1 MDAPPSWTSQAVP
14 PSSDVVSPYTD
25 RMADRRNKELMSAL
39 AMVAPGQPLREGL
52 DRILKAGMGALIVIG
67 DGPEVLN
74 ISSGGFLVNAAF
86 SPQRLSEL
94 AKTDGAIVLTPDCS
108 YIARANV
115 HLVPNPNVPTEE
127 TGTRH
132 RTAERV
138 ARSIGV
144 PVLSVSE
151 DMAVVTVYTK
161 NARYQ
166 LEPIPSILSRCN
178 QALQTLER
186 YKQRLDEES
195 TSLTALEVEDLVTL
209 RDVVSLLQRAELV
222 ARISEEIEQY
232 LVELGTDGR
241 LVRLQLRELM
251 AGVEDERRLVVLDY
265 FQSDVTWDLEQAIET
280 LSEIEIDEL
289 LDPEEVAHALHLA
302 GQTDDLDSSIQP
314 RGHRMLARIPR
325 LPPEYAEKLVEHCG
339 TLEKLSRSSVQEL
352 AEIPGISEHLA
363 RTVKDALARI
373 AESSILDRYS

>member
-1 MDAPPSWTSQAVP
+1 MPL
-14 PSSDVVSPYTD
+14 
-25 RMADRRNKELMSAL
+25 RRDPELIEAL
-39 AMVAPGQPLREGL
+39 AAVAPGRPLREGL
-52 DRILKAGMGALIVIG
+52 DRILKAGMGALIVLG
-67 DGPEVLN
+67 DGPDVLN

-94 AKTDGAIVLTPDCS
+94 AKTDGAIVLTADAG

-115 HLVPNPNVPTEE
+115 HLVPNPNVPTDE

-144 PVLSVSE
+144 PVIAVSE
-151 DMAVVTVYTK
+151 DMAVVTVYTSTT
-161 NARYQ
+161 RYQ

-186 YKQRLDEES
+186 YKQRLTEES
-195 TSLTALEVEDLVTL
+195 NSLTALEVEDLVTL
-209 RDVVSLLQRAELV
+209 RDVVTLLQRAELV
-222 ARISEEIEQY
+222 ARISEEIERY

-265 FQSDVTWDLEQAIET
+265 VQSDASWDLQQAIDT
-280 LSEIEIDEL
+280 LSDLEIDDL
-289 LDPEEVAHALHLA
+289 LDAERVAHALHLS
-302 GQTDDLDSSIQP
+302 GQTDDLDSPIEP
-314 RGHRMLARIPR
+314 KGYRMLARIPR
-325 LPPEYAEKLVEHCG
+325 LPQEVADAMVAHCG
-339 TLEKLSRSSVQEL
+339 SLDKLTRASVDDLVSIE
-352 AEIPGISEHLA
+352 GVDEHWA

-373 AESSILDRYS
+373 AESSILDRYA

>member
-1 MDAPPSWTSQAVP
+1 MTQRQDQRHSA
-14 PSSDVVSPYTD
+14 
-25 RMADRRNKELMSAL
+25 ELQTAL
-39 AMVAPGQPLREGL
+39 AAVAPGRPLREGL

-74 ISSGGFLVNAAF
+74 ISSGGFLINASF

-94 AKTDGAIVLTPDCS
+94 AKTDGAIVLTPDAG

-161 NARYQ
+161 NDRYQ

-186 YKQRLDEES
+186 YKARLDEVS
-195 TSLTALEVEDLVTL
+195 SNLTSLEVEDIVTL
-209 RDVVSLLQRAELV
+209 RDVVTLLQRAELV
-222 ARISEEIEQY
+222 ARISQEIEQY
-232 LVELGTDGR
+232 LTELGTDGR
-241 LVRLQLRELM
+241 LIGLQLRELM
-251 AGVEDERRLVVLDY
+251 AGIEDERRLVVRDY
-265 FQSDVTWDLEQAIET
+265 FQSDMQWNLEQAIET
-280 LSEIEIDEL
+280 LSGLEVDAL
-289 LDPEEVAHALHLA
+289 LDAEEVVQATHLS
-302 GQTDDLDSSIQP
+302 GQTDDLDASIEP
-314 RGHRMLARIPR
+314 RGYRMLSRVPRIPDDIVD
-325 LPPEYAEKLVEHCG
+325 LLVEHFG
-339 TLEKLSRSSVQEL
+339 SLAKLTRATVNEL
-352 AEIPGISEHLA
+352 AEVDGVDEHWA
-363 RTVKDALARI
+363 RTIKTALARI
-373 AESSILDRYS
+373 AELSILDRYA

>member
-1 MDAPPSWTSQAVP
+1 
-14 PSSDVVSPYTD
+14 
-25 RMADRRNKELMSAL
+25 MADRRNKELMSAL

>member
-1 MDAPPSWTSQAVP
+1 
-14 PSSDVVSPYTD
+14 
-25 RMADRRNKELMSAL
+25 MALRRNPELQAAL
-39 AMVAPGQPLREGL
+39 ASVAPGQPLREGL

-94 AKTDGAIVLTPDCS
+94 AKTDGAIVLTPDAG

-161 NARYQ
+161 TARYQ

-186 YKQRLDEES
+186 YRNRLDEVS
-195 TSLTALEVEDLVTL
+195 TNLTSLEVEDLVTL
-209 RDVVSLLQRAELV
+209 RDVVTLLQRAELV
-222 ARISEEIEQY
+222 ARISDEIERY

-265 FQSDVTWDLEQAIET
+265 LQSDASWDLEQAIDT
-280 LSEIEIDEL
+280 LSDLDMEDL
-289 LDPEEVAHALHLA
+289 LDQDKVAHALHLSGH
-302 GQTDDLDSSIQP
+302 GQVDDMDAPLQP

-325 LPPEYAEKLVEHCG
+325 MPEEMADHLVAHYG
-339 TLEKLSRSSVQEL
+339 SLEKLSRASVEEL
-352 AEIPGISEHLA
+352 ASVEGLTEHWAL
-363 RTVKDALARI
+363 TIKDALGRI
-373 AESSILDRYS
+373 AESSILDRYT

>member
-1 MDAPPSWTSQAVP
+1 M
-14 PSSDVVSPYTD
+14 SS
-25 RMADRRNKELMSAL
+25 RRDDDFITAL
-39 AMVAPGQPLREGL
+39 AAVAPGQPLREGL

-74 ISSGGFLVNAAF
+74 ISTGGFLVNAAF
-86 SPQRLSEL
+86 SPQKLSEL
-94 AKTDGAIVLTPDCS
+94 AKTDGAMVLTSDAG
-108 YIARANV
+108 YITRANI

-144 PVLSVSE
+144 PVISVSE
-151 DMAVVTVYTK
+151 DMAVVTIYTSNK
-161 NARYQ
+161 RYQ
-166 LEPIPSILSRCN
+166 LEPIPNILSRCN

-186 YKQRLDEES
+186 YKKRLNEES

-222 ARISEEIEQY
+222 ARISEEIERY
-232 LVELGTDGR
+232 LVELGSDGR

-251 AGVEDERRLVVLDY
+251 AGVEDERRLVVWDY
-265 FQSDVTWDLEQAIET
+265 LQADVSWDLEQAIDT
-280 LSEIEIDEL
+280 LSGTDVDDL
-289 LDPEEVAHALHLA
+289 LDAEEVAHALHLA

-314 RGHRMLARIPR
+314 RGFRMLNRIPH
-325 LPPEYAEKLVEHCG
+325 LQEGVAERIVEHFG
-339 TLEKLSRSSVQEL
+339 ALEKISRCTVEELASVQ
-352 AEIPGISEHLA
+352 GVNEHLA
-363 RTVKDALARI
+363 RSIKDGLARI
-373 AESSILDRYS
+373 AESAILERYS

>member
-1 MDAPPSWTSQAVP
+1 VALRQNP
-14 PSSDVVSPYTD
+14 
-25 RMADRRNKELMSAL
+25 ELVAAL
-39 AMVAPGQPLREGL
+39 AKVAPGQPLREGL

-74 ISSGGFLVNAAF
+74 ISSGGFLVNASF

-94 AKTDGAIVLTPDCS
+94 AKTDGAIVLTPDS
-108 YIARANV
+108 GYIARANV

-144 PVLSVSE
+144 PVISVSE

-161 NARYQ
+161 TARYQ
-166 LEPIPSILSRCN
+166 LEPITAILSRCN

-186 YKQRLDEES
+186 YKQRVDEES
-195 TSLTALEVEDLVTL
+195 ANLTSLEVEDLVTL
-209 RDVVSLLQRAELV
+209 KDVVTLLQRAELV
-222 ARISEEIEQY
+222 ARISDEIERY

-265 FQSDVTWDLEQAIET
+265 FQSDASWDLEQAIDT
-280 LSEIEIDEL
+280 LSDLDMDHL
-289 LDPEEVAHALHLA
+289 LDAEEVAHALHLS
-302 GQTDDLDSSIQP
+302 GQTDELDSPIQP
-314 RGHRMLARIPR
+314 RGYRMLARIPR
-325 LPPEYAEKLVEHCG
+325 MPEELADKLIEHCG
-339 TLEKLSRSSVQEL
+339 SLEKLNRASVEDL
-352 AEIPGISEHLA
+352 AAIDGVSEHWA
-363 RTVKDALARI
+363 VTVKEALARI
-373 AESSILDRYS
+373 AESSILDRYT

>member
-1 MDAPPSWTSQAVP
+1 MSL
-14 PSSDVVSPYTD
+14 VSK
-25 RMADRRNKELMSAL
+25 RRDEDFTNAL
-39 AMVAPGQPLREGL
+39 AAVAPGRPLREGI
-52 DRILKAGMGALIVIG
+52 DRILKAGMGALIVLG

-86 SPQRLSEL
+86 TPQKLSEL
-94 AKTDGAIVLTPDCS
+94 AKTDGAMVLTADAE
-108 YIARANV
+108 YITRANV

-144 PVLSVSE
+144 PAISVSE
-151 DMAVVTVYTK
+151 DMAVVTVYTSNK
-161 NARYQ
+161 RYQ
-166 LEPIPSILSRCN
+166 LEPIPNILSRCN

-186 YKQRLDEES
+186 YKVRLDEES

-222 ARISEEIEQY
+222 ARISEEIERY

-265 FQSDVTWDLEQAIET
+265 LQSDVSWDLEQAIDT
-280 LSEIEIDEL
+280 LSNTDMDEL
-289 LDPEEVAHALHLA
+289 LDAEEVAHALHLA

-314 RGHRMLARIPR
+314 RGFRMLNRIPR
-325 LPPEYAEKLVEHCG
+325 LPETTTRNLVDHFG
-339 TLEKLSRSSVQEL
+339 SLEKISRASVEELSSVD
-352 AEIPGISEHLA
+352 GVNEHTA
-363 RTVKDALARI
+363 RSIKDALARI
-373 AESSILDRYS
+373 AESSILERYS

>member
-1 MDAPPSWTSQAVP
+1 MTERHS
-14 PSSDVVSPYTD
+14 
-25 RMADRRNKELMSAL
+25 KELLSAL
-39 AMVAPGQPLREGL
+39 AAVAPGRPLREGL

-74 ISSGGFLVNAAF
+74 ISSGGFLVNASF

-94 AKTDGAIVLTPDCS
+94 AKTDGAIVLTPDAG

-144 PVLSVSE
+144 PVISVSE

-161 NARYQ
+161 NERYQ
-166 LEPIPSILSRCN
+166 LESIP
-178 QALQTLER
+178 ALQTLER
-186 YKQRLDEES
+186 YKSRLDEVS
-195 TSLTALEVEDLVTL
+195 ANLTSLEVEDIVTL
-209 RDVVSLLQRAELV
+209 RDVVNLLQRAELV

-232 LVELGTDGR
+232 LTELGTDGR

-251 AGVEDERRLVVLDY
+251 AGVEDERRLVVRDY
-265 FQSDVTWDLEQAIET
+265 FQQDASWNLEQAIET
-280 LSEIEIDEL
+280 LSDLSIDEL
-289 LDPEEVAHALHLA
+289 LDAEEVVHSLHLS
-302 GQTDDLDSSIQP
+302 GQTDDLDASIEP
-314 RGHRMLARIPR
+314 RGYRILARIPR
-325 LPPEYAEKLVEHCG
+325 LPED
-339 TLEKLSRSSVQEL
+339 L
-352 AEIPGISEHLA
+352 AERLVVEFGALDKLTRATVADLAAIDGVGEHWA
-363 RTVKDALARI
+363 ETIKDALARI

>member
-1 MDAPPSWTSQAVP
+1 M
-14 PSSDVVSPYTD
+14 
-25 RMADRRNKELMSAL
+25 
-39 AMVAPGQPLREGL
+39 REGL

-67 DGPEVLN
+67 DGPDVLN

-94 AKTDGAIVLTPDCS
+94 AKTDGAIVLTPDAG

-144 PVLSVSE
+144 PVISVSE

-161 NARYQ
+161 TTRYQ
-166 LEPIPSILSRCN
+166 LEPITSILNRCN

-186 YKQRLDEES
+186 YKLRLDEES
-195 TSLTALEVEDLVTL
+195 GNLTSAEVEDLVAL
-209 RDVVSLLQRAELV
+209 RDVVTLLQRAELV
-222 ARISEEIEQY
+222 ARISDEIERY
-232 LVELGTDGR
+232 LIELGSDGR

-265 FQSDVTWDLEQAIET
+265 LQDDASWDLEQAIDT
-280 LSEIEIDEL
+280 LSDLDMEDL
-289 LDPEEVAHALHLA
+289 LDADKVAHALHLS
-302 GQTDDLDSSIQP
+302 GQADDMDAHLQP
-314 RGHRMLARIPR
+314 RGYRMLARVPR
-325 LPPEYAEKLVEHCG
+325 LPEGMADRLIAHYG
-339 TLEKLSRSSVQEL
+339 TLEKLSRASVEDL
-352 AEIPGISEHLA
+352 ASVEGVTEQWGLTI
-363 RTVKDALARI
+363 KDALGRI
-373 AESSILDRYS
+373 AESSILDRYN

>member
-1 MDAPPSWTSQAVP
+1 
-14 PSSDVVSPYTD
+14 
-25 RMADRRNKELMSAL
+25 MAIRRNPELQVAL
-39 AMVAPGQPLREGL
+39 AAVAPGQPLREGL

-94 AKTDGAIVLTPDCS
+94 AKTDGAIVLTSDAG

-144 PVLSVSE
+144 PVISVSE

-161 NARYQ
+161 TVRYQ
-166 LEPIPSILSRCN
+166 LEPITAILSRCN
-178 QALQTLER
+178 PALQTLER
-186 YKQRLDEES
+186 YKNRLNEES
-195 TSLTALEVEDLVTL
+195 TNLTSLEVEDLVTL
-209 RDVVSLLQRAELV
+209 RDVVTLLQRAELV
-222 ARISEEIEQY
+222 ARISDEIERY

-265 FQSDVTWDLEQAIET
+265 LQADASWDLEQAIDT
-280 LSEIEIDEL
+280 LSDLDMEDL
-289 LDPEEVAHALHLA
+289 LDQDKVAHALHLSGH
-302 GQTDDLDSSIQP
+302 GQTDDMDAQLQP
-314 RGHRMLARIPR
+314 RGYRMLARIPR
-325 LPPEYAEKLVEHCG
+325 MPEDMAELLIDHYG
-339 TLEKLSRSSVQEL
+339 SLEKLSRASVQDL
-352 AEIPGISEHLA
+352 TTVDGVTEHWAL
-363 RTVKDALARI
+363 TIKDALGRI
-373 AESSILDRYS
+373 AESSILDRYT

>member
-1 MDAPPSWTSQAVP
+1 MTERHS
-14 PSSDVVSPYTD
+14 
-25 RMADRRNKELMSAL
+25 KELLSAL
-39 AMVAPGQPLREGL
+39 AAVAPGRPLREGL

-74 ISSGGFLVNAAF
+74 ISSGGFLVNASF

-94 AKTDGAIVLTPDCS
+94 AKTDGAIVLTPDAG

-144 PVLSVSE
+144 PVISVSE
-151 DMAVVTVYTK
+151 DMAVLTVYTK
-161 NARYQ
+161 NERYQ
-166 LEPIPSILSRCN
+166 LETIPSILSRCN

-186 YKQRLDEES
+186 YKSRLDEFS
-195 TSLTALEVEDLVTL
+195 SNLTSLEVEDIVTL
-209 RDVVSLLQRAELV
+209 RDVVTLLQRAELV

-232 LVELGTDGR
+232 LTELGTDGR
-241 LVRLQLRELM
+241 LVRLQLARDDGRGRGRTPSGRARLLPVRHVVEPR
-251 AGVEDERRLVVLDY
+251 AGDRHPLRPDDRRAARRRRGRADPAPVGPDRRPR
-265 FQSDVTWDLEQAIET
+265 
-280 LSEIEIDEL
+280 L
-289 LDPEEVAHALHLA
+289 LDRAPRLSHPGPHPASARRRRGEA
-302 GQTDDLDSSIQP
+302 GGP
-314 RGHRMLARIPR
+314 VRLARQAHTR
-325 LPPEYAEKLVEHCG
+325 
-339 TLEKLSRSSVQEL
+339 TSVPEL
-352 AEIPGISEHLA
+352 AAVDGVGEHWA
-363 RTVKDALARI
+363 STIKDALARI

>member
-1 MDAPPSWTSQAVP
+1 
-14 PSSDVVSPYTD
+14 
-25 RMADRRNKELMSAL
+25 MALRRNPELQAAL
-39 AMVAPGQPLREGL
+39 AAVAPGQPLREGL

-94 AKTDGAIVLTPDCS
+94 AKTDGAIVLTPDAG

-144 PVLSVSE
+144 PVISVSE

-161 NARYQ
+161 STRYQ
-166 LEPIPSILSRCN
+166 LEPITAILNRCN

-186 YKQRLDEES
+186 YKGRLNEES
-195 TSLTALEVEDLVTL
+195 TNLTSLEVEDLVTL
-209 RDVVSLLQRAELV
+209 RDVVALLQRAELV
-222 ARISEEIEQY
+222 ARISDEIERH

-265 FQSDVTWDLEQAIET
+265 LQTDASWDLEQAIDT
-280 LSEIEIDEL
+280 LSDLDMEDL
-289 LDPEEVAHALHLA
+289 LDPDKVAHALHLSGH
-302 GQTDDLDSSIQP
+302 GQEDDMDAHLQP
-314 RGHRMLARIPR
+314 RGYRMLARIPR
-325 LPPEYAEKLVEHCG
+325 LPDDLADRLVAHYG
-339 TLEKLSRSSVQEL
+339 SLGKLSRASVEDL
-352 AEIPGISEHLA
+352 CTVDGVTEHWAL
-363 RTVKDALARI
+363 TIKDALGRI
-373 AESSILDRYS
+373 AESSILDRYN

>member
-1 MDAPPSWTSQAVP
+1 
-14 PSSDVVSPYTD
+14 
-25 RMADRRNKELMSAL
+25 
-39 AMVAPGQPLREGL
+39 
-52 DRILKAGMGALIVIG
+52 MGALIVIG

-74 ISSGGFLVNAAF
+74 ISSGGFLVNASF

-94 AKTDGAIVLTPDCS
+94 AKTDGAIILTPDAS

-144 PVLSVSE
+144 PVVSVSE

-161 NARYQ
+161 NERYQ

-186 YKQRLDEES
+186 YKSRLDQVS
-195 TSLTALEVEDLVTL
+195 SSLTALEVEDMVTL
-209 RDVVSLLQRAELV
+209 RDVVIVLQRGELV
-222 ARISEEIEQY
+222 ARIADEIEQY
-232 LVELGTDGR
+232 LTELGTDGR
-241 LVRLQLRELM
+241 LIRLQLRELM
-251 AGVEDERRLVVLDY
+251 AGVEDERRLVVRDY
-265 FQSDVTWDLEQAIET
+265 FASDLSWDLEQAIET
-280 LSEIEIDEL
+280 LSSLDVDSL
-289 LDPEEVAHALHLA
+289 LDAEEVVEAMHLS
-302 GQTDDLDSSIQP
+302 GNSDDLDASIEP
-314 RGHRMLARIPR
+314 RGYRMLARIPR
-325 LPPEYAEKLVEHCG
+325 LPHSTTERLVERFV
-339 TLEKLSRSSVQEL
+339 TLDKLIHASAEDL
-352 AEIPGISEHLA
+352 ASIDGVDEHWA
-363 RTVKDALARI
+363 EVVRDALDRI

>member
-1 MDAPPSWTSQAVP
+1 
-14 PSSDVVSPYTD
+14 
-25 RMADRRNKELMSAL
+25 MALRRNPELVAAL
-39 AMVAPGQPLREGL
+39 AQVAPGQPLREGL

-94 AKTDGAIVLTPDCS
+94 AKTDGAIVLTADAG

-144 PVLSVSE
+144 PVISVSE

-161 NARYQ
+161 TTRYQ
-166 LEPIPSILSRCN
+166 LEPITSILSRCN

-195 TSLTALEVEDLVTL
+195 SNLTSLEVEDLVTL
-209 RDVVSLLQRAELV
+209 KDVVTLLQRAELV
-222 ARISEEIEQY
+222 ARISDEIERY

-241 LVRLQLRELM
+241 LVKLQLRELM

-265 FQSDVTWDLEQAIET
+265 FQADASWDLEQAIDT
-280 LSEIEIDEL
+280 LSDIDMDHL
-289 LDPEEVAHALHLA
+289 LDAEEVAHALHLS

-314 RGHRMLARIPR
+314 RGYRMLARIPR
-325 LPPEYAEKLVEHCG
+325 LPEDLAERLIEHCG
-339 TLEKLSRSSVQEL
+339 SLEKLTRASVEDL
-352 AEIPGISEHLA
+352 TAIDGVSEHWA

-373 AESSILDRYS
+373 AESSILDRYA

>member
-1 MDAPPSWTSQAVP
+1 V
-14 PSSDVVSPYTD
+14 
-25 RMADRRNKELMSAL
+25 ADRRDAELMEAL
-39 AMVAPGQPLREGL
+39 AAVAPGQPLREGL

-67 DGPEVLN
+67 DGPDVLN

-94 AKTDGAIVLTPDCS
+94 AKTDGAIVLTPDAG

-115 HLVPNPNVPTEE
+115 HLVPNPNVPTDE

-144 PVLSVSE
+144 PVISVSE
-151 DMAVVTVYTK
+151 DMAVVTVYTRST
-161 NARYQ
+161 RYQ

-186 YKQRLDEES
+186 YKQRLTEES

-209 RDVVSLLQRAELV
+209 RDVVTLLQRAELV

-265 FQSDVTWDLEQAIET
+265 VQSDASWDLQQAIDT
-280 LSEIEIDEL
+280 LSDLDVDDL
-289 LDPEEVAHALHLA
+289 LDAEEVAHALHLS
-302 GQTDDLDSSIQP
+302 GQTDDLDSSIEP
-314 RGHRMLARIPR
+314 KGYRMLARIPR
-325 LPPEYAEKLVEHCG
+325 LPEEVADALVTHCG
-339 TLEKLSRSSVQEL
+339 SLEKLSRASVEDL
-352 AEIPGISEHLA
+352 SGIDGVDEHWA

-373 AESSILDRYS
+373 AESSILDRYA

>member
-1 MDAPPSWTSQAVP
+1 VTERHS
-14 PSSDVVSPYTD
+14 
-25 RMADRRNKELMSAL
+25 KELLSAL
-39 AMVAPGQPLREGL
+39 AAVAPGRPLREGL

-74 ISSGGFLVNAAF
+74 ISSGGFLVNASF

-94 AKTDGAIVLTPDCS
+94 AKTDGAIVLTSDAG

-144 PVLSVSE
+144 PVISVSE

-161 NARYQ
+161 NERYQ

-186 YKQRLDEES
+186 YKTRLDEVS
-195 TSLTALEVEDLVTL
+195 SNLTSLEVEDMVTL
-209 RDVVSLLQRAELV
+209 RDVVTLLQRAELV

-232 LVELGTDGR
+232 LTELGADGR

-251 AGVEDERRLVVLDY
+251 AGVEDERRLVVRDY
-265 FQSDVTWDLEQAIET
+265 LQDEHSWDLEESIAT
-280 LSEIEIDEL
+280 LSDLSIDEL
-289 LDPEEVAHALHLA
+289 LAAEEIVHTLHL
-302 GQTDDLDSSIQP
+302 GGNSDDLDASIEP
-314 RGHRMLARIPR
+314 RGFRMLSRIPR
-325 LPPEYAEKLVEHCG
+325 LPDDLVDG
-339 TLEKLSRSSVQEL
+339 LVARFGSLDRMTRASVDEL
-352 AEIPGISEHLA
+352 AAVGGVGEHWA
-363 RTVKDALARI
+363 VAIKDALSRI

>member
-1 MDAPPSWTSQAVP
+1 M
-14 PSSDVVSPYTD
+14 SDRQGERHS
-25 RMADRRNKELMSAL
+25 KELVSAL
-39 AMVAPGQPLREGL
+39 AAVAPGRPLRTGL

-67 DGPEVLN
+67 DDADVLN
-74 ISSGGFLVNAAF
+74 ISSGGFLVNASF

-94 AKTDGAIVLTPDCS
+94 AKTDGAIVLTSDAS

-144 PVLSVSE
+144 PVVSVSE

-161 NARYQ
+161 NERYQ

-186 YKQRLDEES
+186 YKARLDEVS
-195 TSLTALEVEDLVTL
+195 SNLTSFEVEHVVTL
-209 RDVVSLLQRAELV
+209 RDVVTILQRGELV
-222 ARISEEIEQY
+222 ARISEEIEQH
-232 LVELGTDGR
+232 LTELGTDGR
-241 LVRLQLRELM
+241 LIRLQLRELM
-251 AGVEDERRLVVLDY
+251 AGVEDERRLVVRDY
-265 FQSDVTWDLEQAIET
+265 FKQEMPWDLEQAIET
-280 LSEIEIDEL
+280 LSSLDIDDL
-289 LDPEEVAHALHLA
+289 LDAEEVVEAMHLSDTSE
-302 GQTDDLDSSIQP
+302 GLDASIEP
-314 RGHRMLARIPR
+314 RGFRMLARIPR
-325 LPPEYAEKLVEHCG
+325 LPIEVAENLIANFG
-339 TLEKLSRSSVQEL
+339 TLEKLNRAS
-352 AEIPGISEHLA
+352 AEEMAAVPGVGEHWGS
-363 RTVKDALARI
+363 TIKDALSRI